1 MQSKKSADNDSG
13 TVIKLQSLYYYGK
26 FGGEMKVKTIY
37 KCVNC
42 GYKSPKWAGKCPDCG
57 EWNTFKET
65 EEPKNGGKMVKTVSR
80 QPISR
85 LIEVETG
92 NDQRLL
98 TGITEFDRVMGGGI
112 VRDSVTIITSPP
124 GGGKST
130 LSLMAASALAK
141 QGYRV
146 LYASGEESDSQI
158 KNRADRI
165 LDTIAENIYIL
176 ADTSMDRVLD
186 AISEVDPDLIILD
199 SIQTFSLA
207 EFLPSRAGNPTQ
219 TMECA
224 SALVAQAKNKKRP
237 RAVLMIGQ
245 MNKSDEI
252 AGLRALE
259 HLVDAVLVLEGEG
272 ADELRCLVA
281 TKNRFGSTG
290 EMGFFTMTETG
301 LSSIDNPS
309 EYFVTKRQKGDAV
322 SGSAITVLKE
332 GSRPVITEIESLVSV
347 SFTPYPS
354 RISET
359 MKKDT
364 MNTLISILEQ
374 RGNIKLYDKNVVIKT
389 TGGLYLKEQAANLAV
404 LMSIA
409 SSVYNK
415 PIPADWAFIA
425 DVGLTGELKRVPSM
439 ENRVKE
445 LDRMGFEK
453 VFIPVEGM
461 RDNHLEHIEV
471 VEVKFLSQLIGML
484 FGRKQI

>member
-1 MQSKKSADNDSG
+1 MKIK
-13 TVIKLQSLYYYGK
+13 TV
-26 FGGEMKVKTIY
+26 Y
-37 KCVNC
+37 KCTNC

-57 EWNTFKET
+57 EWNTF
-65 EEPKNGGKMVKTVSR
+65 EEVEEAKNNGKVVKAVSKQPVSR
-80 QPISR
+80 
-85 LIEVETG
+85 LFEVETG

-130 LSLMAASALAK
+130 LSLMAAAALAK
-141 QGYRV
+141 QGHRV

-165 LDTIAENIYIL
+165 LETIEQNIFIL
-176 ADTSMDRVLD
+176 ADTSMDRVLE

-224 SALVAQAKNKKRP
+224 SALVSVAKNKKRP
-237 RAVLMIGQ
+237 RAALMIGQ

-290 EMGFFTMTETG
+290 EMGFFTMTEAG
-301 LSSIDNPS
+301 LVSIENPS
-309 EYFVTKRQKGDAV
+309 EYFVTKRKKGEDV
-322 SGSAITVLKE
+322 SGSALTVLKE
-332 GSRPVITEIESLVSV
+332 GSRPVIAEIESLVSA

-374 RGNIKLYDKNVVIKT
+374 RGNVKLYDKNVVIKT

-409 SSVYNK
+409 SFVYNK
-415 PIPADWAFIA
+415 PIPSNWAFLA

-439 ENRVKE
+439 ESRVKE

-453 VFIPVEGM
+453 VFVPVGGVRET
-461 RDNHLEHIEV
+461 NLEHMEV
-471 VEVKFLSQLIGML
+471 VEVKSLSQLLGML
-484 FGRKQI
+484 FAKKHI

>member
-1 MQSKKSADNDSG
+1 
-13 TVIKLQSLYYYGK
+13 
-26 FGGEMKVKTIY
+26 MKVKTVF
-37 KCVNC
+37 KCTNC
-42 GYKSPKWAGKCPDCG
+42 GYKSPKWAGKCPECG
-57 EWNTFKET
+57 EWNTLEEAEET
-65 EEPKNGGKMVKTVSR
+65 KGGAKAAKTAAK

-85 LIEVETG
+85 LYEVETG
-92 NDQRLL
+92 SDQRLL

-158 KNRADRI
+158 KSRADRI
-165 LDTIAENIYIL
+165 LEKIEENIWIL
-176 ADTSMDRVLD
+176 ADTSMDRVLE
-186 AISEVDPDLIILD
+186 AIVEIDPDFIILD

-301 LSSIDNPS
+301 LASIDNPS
-309 EYFVTKRQKGDAV
+309 EYFVTKRGRGDAV
-322 SGSAITVLKE
+322 SGSAIAVLRE
-332 GSRPVITEIESLVSV
+332 GSRPVIAEIESLVSS

-374 RGNIKLYDKNVVIKT
+374 RGGIKLYDKNVVVKT
-389 TGGLYLKEQAANLAV
+389 TGGLQLKEQAANLAV

-409 SSVYNK
+409 SSVYDK
-415 PIPADWAFIA
+415 PIPSSWAFIA

-439 ENRVKE
+439 ESRIKE

-453 VFIPVEGM
+453 VFIPAGGM
-461 RDNHLEHIEV
+461 REINLENIKV
-471 VEVKFLSQLIGML
+471 VEAKLLSQLL
-484 FGRKQI
+484 KDVFGKKEN

>member
-1 MQSKKSADNDSG
+1 MKIK
-13 TVIKLQSLYYYGK
+13 TV
-26 FGGEMKVKTIY
+26 Y
-37 KCVNC
+37 KCSNC

-57 EWNTFKET
+57 EWNTLIEV
-65 EEPKNGGKMVKTVSR
+65 EEVKNGAKTAKTANK

-85 LIEVETG
+85 LFEVETG

-141 QGYRV
+141 QGHRV

-158 KNRADRI
+158 KHRADRI
-165 LDTIAENIYIL
+165 LKNIEENIWIL
-176 ADTSMDRVLD
+176 ADTSMDRVLE
-186 AISEVDPDLIILD
+186 AITEVDPDLIILD
-199 SIQTFSLA
+199 SIQTFALA
-207 EFLPSRAGNPTQ
+207 EFMPSRAGNPTQ

-224 SALVAQAKNKKRP
+224 SALVQTAKNKNRP
-237 RAVLMIGQ
+237 RAALMIGQ

-301 LSSIDNPS
+301 LASIDNPS

-322 SGSAITVLKE
+322 SGSAIAVLKE
-332 GSRPVITEIESLVSV
+332 GSRPVIAEIESLVST

-364 MNTLISILEQ
+364 MNTLLSILEQ
-374 RGNIKLYDKNVVIKT
+374 RGGMKLYDKNVVIKT

-409 SSVYNK
+409 SSVYDK
-415 PIPADWAFIA
+415 PIPADWAFLA

-439 ENRVKE
+439 ESRIKE

-453 VFIPVEGM
+453 VFVPVGGM
-461 RDNHLEHIEV
+461 RDTHLEHIQV
-471 VEVKFLSQLIGML
+471 VEVKFLSQLMTSL
-484 FGRKQI
+484 FGKNKFDR

>member
-1 MQSKKSADNDSG
+1 MKTK
-13 TVIKLQSLYYYGK
+13 TV
-26 FGGEMKVKTIY
+26 Y
-37 KCVNC
+37 KCTNC

-57 EWNTFKET
+57 EWNTLEET
-65 EEPKNGGKMVKTVSR
+65 EEAKGGGKTAKPLSR

-85 LIEVETG
+85 LAEVETG

-98 TGITEFDRVMGGGI
+98 TGIAEFDRVMGGGI

-141 QGYRV
+141 QGCRV

-158 KNRADRI
+158 KHRADRI
-165 LDTIAENIYIL
+165 LKHIEENIWIL
-176 ADTSMDRVLD
+176 ADTSMDRVLE
-186 AISEVDPDLIILD
+186 AIAEVDPDLIILD

-224 SALVAQAKNKKRP
+224 SALVQQAKNKKRP
-237 RAVLMIGQ
+237 RAALMIGQ

-290 EMGFFTMTETG
+290 EMGFFTMTESG
-301 LSSIDNPS
+301 LASIENPS
-309 EYFVTKRQKGDAV
+309 EYFITKRQAGDQV
-322 SGSAITVLKE
+322 SGSTLTVLKE
-332 GSRPVITEIESLVSV
+332 GSRPVIAEIESLVSA

-374 RGNIKLYDKNVVIKT
+374 RGNVKLYDKNVVIKT
-389 TGGLYLKEQAANLAV
+389 TGGLYLKEQAANLAI

-409 SSVYNK
+409 SSVYDK
-415 PIPADWAFIA
+415 PVPADWAFIA
-425 DVGLTGELKRVPSM
+425 DVGLTGELKRIPAM
-439 ENRVKE
+439 ESRIKE
-445 LDRMGFEK
+445 LDRMGFAK
-453 VFIPVEGM
+453 VFIPVGGLREL
-461 RDNHLEHIEV
+461 HTEQIEV
-471 VEVKFLSQLIGML
+471 VEVKSLSRMLGIL
-484 FGRKQI
+484 FGKKQN

>member
-1 MQSKKSADNDSG
+1 M
-13 TVIKLQSLYYYGK
+13 K
-26 FGGEMKVKTIY
+26 FKTIY
-37 KCVNC
+37 KCKNC
-42 GYKSPKWAGKCPDCG
+42 GYKSPKWAGKCPECG
-57 EWNTFKET
+57 EWNTLMEI
-65 EEPKNGGKMVKTVSR
+65 EEVKNGAKVAKAATKQPVSRLSEVKTGS
-80 QPISR
+80 
-85 LIEVETG
+85 
-92 NDQRLL
+92 DQRLL

-141 QGYRV
+141 QGCRV

-158 KNRADRI
+158 KSRADRI
-165 LDTIAENIYIL
+165 LEKIEENIWIL

-186 AISEVDPDLIILD
+186 AISEVDPNLIILD

-224 SALVAQAKNKKRP
+224 SALVSVAKNKQRP
-237 RAVLMIGQ
+237 RAALMIGQ

-301 LSSIDNPS
+301 LASIDNPS
-309 EYFVTKRQKGDAV
+309 EYFVTKRQKGDHV

-332 GSRPVITEIESLVSV
+332 GSRPVIAEIESLVSA

-364 MNTLISILEQ
+364 MNTLLSILEQ
-374 RGNIKLYDKNVVIKT
+374 RGSLKLYDKNVVIKT
-389 TGGLYLKEQAANLAV
+389 TGGLYLREQAANLAV

-409 SSVYNK
+409 SSVYDR

-439 ENRVKE
+439 ESRVKE
-445 LDRMGFEK
+445 LDRMGFAK
-453 VFIPVEGM
+453 VFIPMGGM
-461 RDNHLEHIEV
+461 RETHLEHIEV
-471 VEVKFLSQLIGML
+471 VEVKFLSQLIQML
-484 FGRKQI
+484 FGGKHC

>member
-1 MQSKKSADNDSG
+1 
-13 TVIKLQSLYYYGK
+13 
-26 FGGEMKVKTIY
+26 MKVKTIY
-37 KCVNC
+37 KCTNC

-57 EWNTFKET
+57 EWNTL
-65 EEPKNGGKMVKTVSR
+65 EEAEEAKSGTKMMKAVSK

-85 LIEVETG
+85 LADVETG

-130 LSLMAASALAK
+130 LSLMAAAALAE

-165 LDTIAENIYIL
+165 LDKIEQNIFIL

-186 AISEVDPDLIILD
+186 AIIEVDPDLIILD

-224 SALVAQAKNKKRP
+224 SALVQTAKNKKRP

-259 HLVDAVLVLEGEG
+259 HLVDAVLVLEGE
-272 ADELRCLVA
+272 DELRCLVA

-301 LSSIDNPS
+301 LASIDNPS
-309 EYFVTKRQKGDAV
+309 EYFVTKRQKGDQV
-322 SGSAITVLKE
+322 SGSALTVLKE
-332 GSRPVITEIESLVSV
+332 GSRPVIAEIESLVSA

-374 RGNIKLYDKNVVIKT
+374 RGNLKLYDKNVVIKT

-409 SSVYNK
+409 SSVYNE
-415 PIPADWAFIA
+415 PIPSHWAFIA
-425 DVGLTGELKRVPSM
+425 DVGLTGELKRIPSM
-439 ENRVKE
+439 ESRIKE

-453 VFIPVEGM
+453 VFVPVGAM
-461 RDNHLEHIEV
+461 RDTHLEHIEV
-471 VEVKFLSQLIGML
+471 IEIKFLSQLMGML
-484 FGRKQI
+484 FTQKQI

>member
-1 MQSKKSADNDSG
+1 
-13 TVIKLQSLYYYGK
+13 
-26 FGGEMKVKTIY
+26 MKIKTIY
-37 KCVNC
+37 KCSNC
-42 GYKSPKWAGKCPDCG
+42 GYKSPKWSGKCPDCG
-57 EWNTFKET
+57 EWNTFEET
-65 EEPKNGGKMVKTVSR
+65 EEVKNSAKTTKSVSKQPVSR
-80 QPISR
+80 
-85 LIEVETG
+85 LADVETG
-92 NDQRLL
+92 NDQRLK

-112 VRDSVTIITSPP
+112 VKDSVTIITSPP

-130 LSLMAASALAK
+130 LSLMAAAALAK
-141 QGYRV
+141 QGCRV

-165 LDTIAENIYIL
+165 LDTIEQNIYIL

-237 RAVLMIGQ
+237 RAVIMISQ

-301 LSSIDNPS
+301 LASIDNPS
-309 EYFVTKRQKGDAV
+309 EYFVTKRQKGEQV

-332 GSRPVITEIESLVSV
+332 GSRPVIAEIESLVSA

-364 MNTLISILEQ
+364 MNTLISVLEQ
-374 RGNIKLYDKNVVIKT
+374 RGNLKLYDKNVVIRT

-409 SSVYNK
+409 SSVFHK
-415 PIPADWAFIA
+415 PISADWAFIA

-439 ENRVKE
+439 ESRIKE

-453 VFIPVEGM
+453 VFIPVGGV
-461 RDNHLEHIEV
+461 RDVHPDNIEI
-471 VEVKFLSQLIGML
+471 VEIKFLSQLLTLL
-484 FGRKQI
+484 FR

>member
-1 MQSKKSADNDSG
+1 MKTK
-13 TVIKLQSLYYYGK
+13 TV
-26 FGGEMKVKTIY
+26 Y
-37 KCVNC
+37 KCTEC
-42 GYKSPKWAGKCPDCG
+42 GYKSPKWAGKCPSCG
-57 EWNTFKET
+57 EWNTL
-65 EEPKNGGKMVKTVSR
+65 EESEERKDARAARSTAVR

-85 LIEVETG
+85 LSEVETG

-112 VRDSVTIITSPP
+112 VPDSVTIITSPP

-130 LSLMAASALAK
+130 LCLMAAAALAK
-141 QGYRV
+141 QGHRV

-165 LDTIAENIYIL
+165 LEKIEDTIWIL
-176 ADTSMDRVLD
+176 ADTSMDNVLD
-186 AISEVDPDLIILD
+186 AIAEVKPDLIILD

-224 SALVAQAKNKKRP
+224 SALVQQAKNKQNPK
-237 RAVLMIGQ
+237 AVLMIGQ

-272 ADELRCLVA
+272 ADGLRCLVA

-290 EMGFFTMTETG
+290 EMGFFIMTETG

-309 EYFVTKRQKGDAV
+309 EYFMTKRKKTEQV
-322 SGSAITVLKE
+322 SGSALAVLKE
-332 GSRPVITEIESLVSV
+332 GSRPVIAEIESLVSH
-347 SFTPYPS
+347 SFMPYPS

-359 MKKDT
+359 MKRDT
-364 MNTLISILEQ
+364 LNTLLSILEQ
-374 RGNIKLYDKNVVIKT
+374 RGGLKLYDKNVVIKT

-409 SSVYNK
+409 SSVYDV
-415 PIPADWAFIA
+415 PIPTDWAFIA
-425 DVGLTGELKRVPSM
+425 DVGLTGELKPVPSM
-439 ENRVKE
+439 EGRVKE
-445 LDRMGFEK
+445 LDRMGFQK
-453 VFIPVEGM
+453 VFIPPNSI
-461 RDNHLEHIEV
+461 RSIPLEQIEV
-471 VEVKFLSQLIGML
+471 VEMKSLSQLMKTI
-484 FGRKQI
+484 FRRKGSAKKEE

>member
-1 MQSKKSADNDSG
+1 
-13 TVIKLQSLYYYGK
+13 
-26 FGGEMKVKTIY
+26 MKVKTIY
-37 KCVNC
+37 KCKNC
-42 GYKSPKWAGKCPDCG
+42 GYKSPKWAGKCPECG
-57 EWNTFKET
+57 EWNTLMEI
-65 EEPKNGGKMVKTVSR
+65 EEVKNGAKVAKAATKQPVSRLSEVKTGS
-80 QPISR
+80 
-85 LIEVETG
+85 
-92 NDQRLL
+92 DQRLL

-141 QGYRV
+141 QGCRV

-158 KNRADRI
+158 KSRADRI
-165 LDTIAENIYIL
+165 LKKIEENIWIL

-224 SALVAQAKNKKRP
+224 SALVSVAKNKQRP
-237 RAVLMIGQ
+237 RAALMIGQ

-301 LSSIDNPS
+301 LASIDNPS
-309 EYFVTKRQKGDAV
+309 EYFVTKRQKGDHV

-332 GSRPVITEIESLVSV
+332 GSRPVIAEIESLVSA

-364 MNTLISILEQ
+364 MNTLLSILEQ
-374 RGNIKLYDKNVVIKT
+374 RGSLKLYDKNVVIKT
-389 TGGLYLKEQAANLAV
+389 TGGLYLREQAANLAV

-409 SSVYNK
+409 SSVYDR

-439 ENRVKE
+439 ESRVKE
-445 LDRMGFEK
+445 LDRMGFAK
-453 VFIPVEGM
+453 VFIPMGGM
-461 RDNHLEHIEV
+461 RETHLEHIEV
-471 VEVKFLSQLIGML
+471 VEVKFLSQLIQML
-484 FGRKQI
+484 FGGKHC

>member
-1 MQSKKSADNDSG
+1 
-13 TVIKLQSLYYYGK
+13 
-26 FGGEMKVKTIY
+26 MKVKTVY
-37 KCVNC
+37 KCTNC
-42 GYKSPKWAGKCPDCG
+42 GYKSPKWAGRCPDCG
-57 EWNTFKET
+57 EWNTLEET
-65 EEPKNGGKMVKTVSR
+65 EETKSGAKAIKAVAK
-80 QPISR
+80 QPILR
-85 LIEVETG
+85 LSEVETG
-92 NDQRLL
+92 DDQRLL

-130 LSLMAASALAK
+130 LSLMAAAALAK
-141 QGYRV
+141 QNYRV

-158 KNRADRI
+158 KNRAERI
-165 LDTIAENIYIL
+165 LETIEDNIWIL

-186 AISEVDPDLIILD
+186 AIQEIDPDFIILD

-224 SALVAQAKNKKRP
+224 SALVSQAKSKTRP

-301 LSSIDNPS
+301 LASIDNPS
-309 EYFVTKRQKGDAV
+309 EYFVTKRQKGDKV
-322 SGSAITVLKE
+322 FGSALTVLKE
-332 GSRPVITEIESLVSV
+332 GSRPVIAEIESLVSA

-374 RGNIKLYDKNVVIKT
+374 RGNLKLYDKNVVIKT

-409 SSVYNK
+409 SSVYQSA
-415 PIPADWAFIA
+415 IPTDWAFIA

-439 ENRVKE
+439 ESRIKE
-445 LDRMGFEK
+445 LDRMGFTK
-453 VFIPVEGM
+453 VFIPSDGM
-461 RDNHLEHIEV
+461 RAVQLEQIEV
-471 VEVKFLSQLIGML
+471 VEVRFLAQLLKIV
-484 FGRKQI
+484 FGK

>member
-1 MQSKKSADNDSG
+1 MKIK
-13 TVIKLQSLYYYGK
+13 TVYICS
-26 FGGEMKVKTIY
+26 
-37 KCVNC
+37 NC
-42 GYKSPKWAGKCPDCG
+42 GYKSHKWAGKCPECG
-57 EWNTFKET
+57 EWNTFEEKEET
-65 EEPKNGGKMVKTVSR
+65 KSGTKVAKGLSKQPVSR
-80 QPISR
+80 LS
-85 LIEVETG
+85 EVETG
-92 NDQRLL
+92 ADQRLQ
-98 TGITEFDRVMGGGI
+98 TGIHEFDRVMGGGI

-130 LSLMAASALAK
+130 LSLMAASALAG
-141 QGYRV
+141 QGCRV

-165 LDTIAENIYIL
+165 LDKIESNIFIL
-176 ADTSMDRVLD
+176 ADTSMDRALD
-186 AISEVDPDLIILD
+186 AIGEVDPDFIVLD

-207 EFLPSRAGNPTQ
+207 EFLPSRAVNPTQ

-224 SALVAQAKNKKRP
+224 SALVSAAKNKKRP

-290 EMGFFTMTETG
+290 EMGFFTMTERG
-301 LSSIDNPS
+301 LASIDNPS
-309 EYFVTKRQKGDAV
+309 EYFVTKRKKGEDV
-322 SGSAITVLKE
+322 SGSALTVLKE
-332 GSRPVITEIESLVSV
+332 GSRPVIAEIESLVSA

-374 RGNIKLYDKNVVIKT
+374 RGNVKLYDKNVVIKT

-409 SSVYNK
+409 SSVYNR
-415 PIPADWAFIA
+415 PIPSGWAFIA

-439 ENRVKE
+439 ESRVKE

-453 VFIPVEGM
+453 VFVPIGGVK
-461 RDNHLEHIEV
+461 DINLEHLEV
-471 VEVKFLSQLIGML
+471 VEVKDLPQLLGMF
-484 FGRKQI
+484 FGKKKNRQE

>member
-1 MQSKKSADNDSG
+1 MKIK
-13 TVIKLQSLYYYGK
+13 TV
-26 FGGEMKVKTIY
+26 Y
-37 KCVNC
+37 KCSNC
-42 GYKSPKWAGKCPDCG
+42 GYKSPKWAGKCPECG
-57 EWNTFKET
+57 EWNTLQET
-65 EEPKNGGKMVKTVSR
+65 EEAKNGSKAIKTTLKQPVSR
-80 QPISR
+80 LSEI
-85 LIEVETG
+85 ETG
-92 NDQRLL
+92 NDKRLN
-98 TGITEFDRVMGGGI
+98 TGISEFDRVMGGGI

-130 LSLMAASALAK
+130 LSLMAAAALAK
-141 QGYRV
+141 QGSRV

-165 LDTIAENIYIL
+165 LDSIDDNIYIL
-176 ADTSMDRVLD
+176 ANTSMDHVLD
-186 AISEVDPDLIILD
+186 AIEEVDPDLIILD

-224 SALVAQAKNKKRP
+224 SALVTQAKSKKRP

-290 EMGFFTMTETG
+290 EMGFFTMTESG
-301 LSSIDNPS
+301 LASIENPS
-309 EYFVTKRQKGDAV
+309 EYFVTKRLKGEQV
-322 SGSAITVLKE
+322 SGSALTVLKE
-332 GSRPVITEIESLVSV
+332 GSRPVIAEIESLVST

-374 RGNIKLYDKNVVIKT
+374 RGNLKLYDKNVVIKM

-415 PIPADWAFIA
+415 PIPSDWAFIA

-439 ENRVKE
+439 ESRVKE
-445 LDRMGFEK
+445 LDRMGFAK
-453 VFIPVEGM
+453 VFVPVGGL
-461 RDNHLEHIEV
+461 RDMNLEHIEV
-471 VEVKFLSQLIGML
+471 TEIRFLSQLISML
-484 FGRKQI
+484 FREKQC